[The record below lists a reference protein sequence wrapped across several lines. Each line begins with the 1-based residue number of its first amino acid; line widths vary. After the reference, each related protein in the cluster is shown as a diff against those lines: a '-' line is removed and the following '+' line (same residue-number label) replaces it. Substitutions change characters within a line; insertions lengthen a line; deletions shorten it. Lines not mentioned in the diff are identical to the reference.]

1 MVTKGGEMNNRILIS
16 AMLVLLLS
24 ACGRDEPVAQQ
35 ETAFV
40 GKLGDSYE
48 GMLDD
53 ASQAAKD
60 ASENMQ
66 RTDKAVRERD
76 R

>member
-1 MVTKGGEMNNRILIS
+1 MNNRILIS

-24 ACGRDEPVAQQ
+24 ACDRDEPVAQQ
-35 ETAFV
+35 ETTF
-40 GKLGDSYE
+40 GGQLGDSYK
-48 GMLDD
+48 GMLED

-60 ASENMQ
+60 AGENMQ